1 MGSLGPME
9 IIVIAGVGLL
19 LFGGKR
25 LADLGS
31 GLGQGIKSFKQGLR
45 EADEVPPARHASTTP
60 VVSADA
66 RES

>member
-9 IIVIAGVGLL
+9 LIVIAGVGLL

-45 EADEVPPARHASTTP
+45 EADEVPPARHATTT
-60 VVSADA
+60 SAES

>member
-1 MGSLGPME
+1 MGTLGPME
-9 IIVIAGVGLL
+9 IVVIAGVGLL

-45 EADEVPPARHASTTP
+45 ESDEVVAPRPSAPNQAPGTT
-60 VVSADA
+60 
-66 RES
+66 ES

>member
-1 MGSLGPME
+1 ME
-9 IIVIAGVGLL
+9 IVVIAGVGLL

-45 EADEVPPARHASTTP
+45 ESDEPEPARAAEPRPAPSCGTT
-60 VVSADA
+60 DG
-66 RES
+66 

>member
-1 MGSLGPME
+1 ME
-9 IIVIAGVGLL
+9 IVVIAGVGLL

-45 EADEVPPARHASTTP
+45 ESDDPAPARPTE
-60 VVSADA
+60 A
-66 RES
+66 RPAPGATEG

>member
-1 MGSLGPME
+1 MGTLGPME
-9 IIVIAGVGLL
+9 IVVIAGVGLL

-45 EADEVPPARHASTTP
+45 ESDEPERARAAETRPAPSEGTT
-60 VVSADA
+60 
-66 RES
+66 EG

>member
-1 MGSLGPME
+1 MGTLGPME
-9 IIVIAGVGLL
+9 IVVIAGVGLL

-45 EADEVPPARHASTTP
+45 ESDEPAPPRAAEARPASGAT
-60 VVSADA
+60 DG
-66 RES
+66 